1 MCGEVCVNVCIH
13 MMNGLYTVNVFMFCV
28 KFVSGYTFVCLWVV
42 PFLSDQVRHNKGDE
56 AATKKQTSTAT
67 NDARDS

>member
-1 MCGEVCVNVCIH
+1 MNVCIR

-28 KFVSGYTFVCLWVV
+28 KFVSGYTCMYLWVE
-42 PFLSDQVRHNKGDE
+42 PFLSDQVRHKGDE
-56 AATKKQTSTAT
+56 AATKEQTCTAT